1 MPTDAMWPSEPRCAV
16 DGHIG
21 IFEDIAVPIP
31 ASFARILLAALAL
44 SVFAAASA
52 HAEDGDPDPTFDGDG
67 RAWHIWSDSFVQAET
82 TAVAALRDGSIVTAG
97 WVDRGDD
104 NRDFA
109 LAKFRADGSLDTAF
123 GDQGTRVVAF
133 DLEPGGNDRAFG
145 VFELPDGKL
154 QVVGAAGIG
163 APPYDLPASL
173 RLTANGQLDAG
184 YGTGGKAWLASHP
197 LGKGASF
204 FFSHAAHGADGR
216 IVLAGLCTSCGQGGL
231 PDVLALRLTAS
242 GQADPSFG
250 NQGWYSFG
258 RIAPDDTWMIE
269 RVSAVAIDRAGR
281 VLLAGHE
288 ETHTDPDERQR
299 PLLLRLTAQGQADAA
314 FAQDGLLVLDMLGSW
329 SAAAIAA
336 DPGNDSAVLALN
348 ITNMPAVVPS
358 TFLIRVR
365 STGVLD
371 TVFGDGGMVGLQW
384 AEGNAVNALA
394 IGADRRINAAGWVD
408 PDGAAQAYFF
418 AARVLHDGMLDASF
432 DGNGVRQLAM
442 PIDTNT
448 HARVSAL
455 ALSGGRQVLAGSLYD
470 VVGAQFASGVARLQ
484 ADRIFTADFEP

>member
-1 MPTDAMWPSEPRCAV
+1 MWPFVPLGAV

-21 IFEDIAVPIP
+21 FFEDIAVPKP
-31 ASFARILLAALAL
+31 ASVARLLLASLAL
-44 SVFAAASA
+44 SVFAAAA
-52 HAEDGDPDPTFDGDG
+52 QADDGDPDPTFHEDG
-67 RAWHIWSDSFVQAET
+67 RAWHIWPGTFVQAET

-109 LAKFRADGSLDTAF
+109 LARFRADGSLDTTF
-123 GDQGTRVVAF
+123 GNQGTQVVAF

-145 VFELPDGKL
+145 VFELADGKL
-154 QVVGAAGIG
+154 QVVGSAGIG
-163 APPYDLPASL
+163 AAPYDLPASL
-173 RLTANGQLDAG
+173 RLHPDGQLDAG

-197 LGKGASF
+197 LGTGANF
-204 FFSHAAHGADGR
+204 IFSHAARGADGR

-231 PDVLALRLTAS
+231 PDLLAVRLTAS
-242 GQADPSFG
+242 GQADASFG

-258 RIAPDDTWMIE
+258 RVGPDDSWMVE
-269 RVSAVAIDRAGR
+269 RAEAVAIDRAGR

-288 ETHTDPDERQR
+288 ETYTDPDERQR
-299 PLLLRLTAQGQADAA
+299 PLLLRLTAQGEADAT
-314 FAQDGLLVLDMLGSW
+314 FGEDGLVVLDLLGSW
-329 SAAAIAA
+329 SAQAMAT

-348 ITNMPAVVPS
+348 ITNMPAAMPS
-358 TFLIRVR
+358 TLLVRVR

-371 TVFGDGGMVGLQW
+371 TVFGDGGTVGLSW
-384 AEGNAVNALA
+384 AEGNAVHALA
-394 IGADRRINAAGWVD
+394 IDADRRINAAGWVD
-408 PDGAAQAYFF
+408 PEGAAQFYFF
-418 AARVLHDGMLDASF
+418 AARVLHDGTPDASF

-448 HARVSAL
+448 HARAAAL
-455 ALSGGRQVLAGSLYD
+455 ALSAGRPVLAGSLFD

-484 ADRIFTADFEP
+484 ADRIFATGLEP

>member
-1 MPTDAMWPSEPRCAV
+1 MWPFAPLRAV
-16 DGHIG
+16 EEGIG
-21 IFEDIAVPIP
+21 SFEDIAVSTT
-31 ASFARILLAALAL
+31 ASVARTLVAMLALA
-44 SVFAAASA
+44 VFAAAA
-52 HAEDGDPDPTFDGDG
+52 QAADGDPDPTFDEDG
-67 RAWHIWSDSFVQAET
+67 RAWHIWPASFAQAET

-97 WVDRGDD
+97 WVDHGDD

-109 LAKFRADGSLDTAF
+109 IAKFRADGSLDTAF
-123 GDQGTRVVAF
+123 GEQGTRVVAF

-145 VFELPDGKL
+145 VFELTDGKL

-163 APPYDLPASL
+163 APPYDFPASL
-173 RLTANGQLDAG
+173 RLHANGQLDAG
-184 YGTGGKAWLASHP
+184 YGTGGKTWLASQP
-197 LGKGASF
+197 FGTGANF
-204 FFSHAAHGADGR
+204 LFSSAARAADGR

-231 PDVLALRLTAS
+231 PDVLALRLTAA

-269 RVSAVAIDRAGR
+269 RVSAVAIDRDGR

-314 FAQDGLLVLDMLGSW
+314 FAEDGLLVLDMLGSW
-329 SAAAIAA
+329 SAAAIAT

-348 ITNMPAVVPS
+348 VTNMPAVVPS

-371 TVFGDGGMVGLQW
+371 TVFGDGGLVGMQW
-384 AEGNAVNALA
+384 AEGNAVHALA

-408 PDGAAQAYFF
+408 PDGAAQFYFF
-418 AARVLHDGMLDASF
+418 AARVLHDGTPDASF
-432 DGNGVRQLAM
+432 DGNGVLQLAM

-470 VVGAQFASGVARLQ
+470 VVGTRFASGVARLQ
-484 ADRIFTADFEP
+484 ADRIFAAGFEP

>member
-1 MPTDAMWPSEPRCAV
+1 
-16 DGHIG
+16 
-21 IFEDIAVPIP
+21 VPNP
-31 ASFARILLAALAL
+31 ASIACTVLATLAL
-44 SVFAAASA
+44 SVFAAAA
-52 HAEDGDPDPTFDGDG
+52 HAGDGDPDPTFHEDG
-67 RAWHIWSDSFVQAET
+67 RAWHIWPDSYVQAET

-97 WVDRGDD
+97 WVDHGDN

-123 GDQGTRVVAF
+123 GDQGTLVVAF

-145 VFELPDGKL
+145 VFELGDGKL
-154 QVVGAAGIG
+154 QVVGYAGIG
-163 APPYDLPASL
+163 AAPYSLPASL
-173 RLTANGQLDAG
+173 RLHPNGQLDAS
-184 YGTGGKAWLASHP
+184 YGTGGKVWLASHP
-197 LGKGASF
+197 LGAGANF
-204 FFSHAAHGADGR
+204 VFSHAARAADGR
-216 IVLAGLCTSCGQGGL
+216 IVLAGVCTDCGQGGL

-258 RIAPDDTWMIE
+258 RVGPDDSWMVE
-269 RVSAVAIDRAGR
+269 RTSAVAIDRAGR

-288 ETHTDPDERQR
+288 ETYTDPDERQR
-299 PLLLRLTAQGQADAA
+299 PLLLRLTADGQADAT
-314 FAQDGLLVLDMLGSW
+314 FADDGLLVLDMLGSW
-329 SAAAIAA
+329 NAAAIAT

-348 ITNMPAVVPS
+348 TTNMPAVAPS

-371 TVFGDGGMVGLQW
+371 TVFGDNGMLDLQW
-384 AEGNAVNALA
+384 AEGNAVHALA

-408 PDGAAQAYFF
+408 PDGAAQSYFF
-418 AARVLHDGMLDASF
+418 AARLLHDGTPDASF

-442 PIDTNT
+442 PIDVNT
-448 HARVSAL
+448 HARAFAL

-470 VVGAQFASGVARLQ
+470 VVGAQFATGVARLQ
-484 ADRIFTADFEP
+484 SDRIFADGLD